1 MKTKIIITAAL
12 MILGTFAQAAAPKR
26 TLTVYD
32 ALGRALT
39 MPVVAEEA
47 AEALP
52 FEMENVLNNDR
63 RNQSEQVFDV
73 SRMSKAETGVND
85 VPCELRHL
93 IK

>member
-12 MILGTFAQAAAPKR
+12 IILGTIAQAAPKR

-32 ALGRALT
+32 TLGRALT
-39 MPVVAEEA
+39 MPVVVEEA

-52 FEMENVLNNDR
+52 AEMEEIVNSPCRTRTTLI
-63 RNQSEQVFDV
+63 FDV
-73 SRMSKAETGVND
+73 SAMSKPEAEIND
-85 VPCELRHL
+85 VPGELRHL